1 MSRKKLIVPAV
12 LVGVAVG
19 AWLGARHL
27 ARTHASTNATK
38 TSETATTEPKPIELH
53 VPHAKGPVPLRAELD
68 EGPWLQET
76 ARTNAFVGV
85 DGAPARPYSDAR
97 LVWADG
103 NLYVGLYAADEEIV
117 STKKDADAPLWIED
131 AFHVSFTVGDVDGV
145 RSTIDVSPLGVI
157 TDGRQIG
164 AAPVDFGWQSG
175 AKVDVEH
182 DGTPNDPSD
191 DDEEWLVAMQVPLA
205 SLGVD
210 GKPGTRIGF
219 SAHRCDTPKKGART
233 CGAFGE
239 SPPGVVLVLDD

>member
-1 MSRKKLIVPAV
+1 MGRKKLIVPAV
-12 LVGVAVG
+12 LGGIAIG

-27 ARTHASTNATK
+27 AHTKASSTAQTSTSTTTPHAA
-38 TSETATTEPKPIELH
+38 ELH
-53 VPHAKGPVPLRAELD
+53 VPHAKSTVPLRAELD
-68 EGPWLQET
+68 EGAWLQET
-76 ARTNAFVGV
+76 ARTNAFVNV
-85 DGAPARPYSDAR
+85 DGTPTRPYSDAR

-117 STKKDADAPLWIED
+117 ATKKDADEPLWIED
-131 AFHVSFTVGDVDGV
+131 AFHVAFDVEGV

-157 TDGRQIG
+157 TDGRAVG
-164 AAPVDFGWQSG
+164 AGPIDYGWSSG

-191 DDEEWLVAMQVPLA
+191 DDEEWNVAMQVPLA
-205 SLGVD
+205 SLGVE
-210 GKPGTRIGF
+210 GKAGTRIGF
-219 SAHRCDTPKKGART
+219 SAHRCDTPKKGARV